1 MQLKSFHKIPRFL
14 FGVLILFFFFHSCI
28 DESISTDP
36 NLKLAFSKDTLFF
49 DTVFTTVGS
58 STAKIKVYNPNSK
71 NVEISAIGLGMGAA
85 SPYRIN
91 VGGLANANNQFT
103 NVELRAGDSL
113 FVFVEVT
120 VNPQHVNSPVFIK
133 DSIVFLTNTNQQDV
147 KLLAYGQDMTVLRD
161 KKILNDTTLTAE
173 KPYLIYGD
181 LVVDTAKT
189 LTLQPG
195 TRLYFHDQASLV
207 VYGNLIADG
216 TQDAPI
222 LMRGDR
228 TDRMFEE
235 VPYNFVSNQWG
246 GVLLLNREGNH
257 KFNFVKMNSGYVGI
271 YFSNNDRN
279 FRPKLEINNT
289 RIHNFLKYGLVV
301 QNGDVLVTNTEISNT
316 GAYSVYLNG
325 GKHRFIHS
333 TIANYFNSTNILMQP
348 SSKEGNAAMMIM
360 ELNRIIPMET
370 VFQNSIVSGSNSNE
384 FEILSRFAQKYNGNF
399 SNSYIRKTAPDPIP
413 PMFMDVVW
421 YNMKDTVFVNS
432 YFDREKLNY
441 YNFMPDSVSP
451 ARDIGDYN
459 VALQYPVD
467 LNGNNRLQ
475 DGKPDAGAYEWQP
488 YLNRVNS
495 KIVK

>member
-1 MQLKSFHKIPRFL
+1 MHQKSLNKIP
-14 FGVLILFFFFHSCI
+14 VFFFGILISFFFLHACI

-36 NLKLAFSKDTLFF
+36 SLKLAFSKDTLFF
-49 DTVFTTVGS
+49 DTVFTSIGS
-58 STAKIKVYNPNSK
+58 STTKIKVYNPNSK
-71 NVEISAIGLGMGAA
+71 NVEIAAIGLGMGAS

-91 VGGLANANNQFT
+91 VAGSANANNQFT

-113 FVFVEVT
+113 FIFVEVT

-133 DSIVFLTNTNQQDV
+133 DSIVFLTNSNRQNV
-147 KLLAYGQDMTVLRD
+147 KLLAYGQDMTVLRN

-189 LTLQPG
+189 LTLEAG
-195 TRLYFHDQASLV
+195 SRLYFHDQASLV
-207 VYGNLIADG
+207 VYGNLIAEGKPDSL
-216 TQDAPI
+216 I
-222 LMRGDR
+222 LLRGDR
-228 TDRMFEE
+228 TDRLFEE

-246 GVLLLNREGNH
+246 GVLLLNKQGNH
-257 KFNFVKMNSGYVGI
+257 KFNFVRMNSGYVGI

-279 FRPKLEINNT
+279 FRPQLEIKNS

-301 QNGDVLVTNTEISNT
+301 QNGDVLVANTEISNT

-348 SSKEGNAAMMIM
+348 SGKEGNAALMIM
-360 ELNRIIPMET
+360 ELNRTIPMET
-370 VFQNSIVSGSNSNE
+370 IFQNSIVSGSSSNE
-384 FEILSRFAQKYNGNF
+384 FEILSRFADKYNGTF
-399 SNSYIRKTAPDPIP
+399 SHSYIRTEEPDPQL
-413 PMFMDVVW
+413 PMFSDIVW
-421 YNMKDTVFVNS
+421 YGAKDTVFVNS
-432 YFDREKLNY
+432 YFDREKLKY

-459 VALQYPVD
+459 VALQYPLD
-467 LNGNNRLQ
+467 LNGNSRLQ
-475 DGKPDAGAYEWQP
+475 DGKPDAGAYEWQS
-488 YLNRVNS
+488 NN
-495 KIVK
+495 K